1 MVVSS
6 RSWPA
11 EFLALVIETA
21 GQDSEEKRYKLY
33 ELFGGVDIL
42 LLQRFHSALIYVIF
56 GFLILESKSFQLL
69 LCYGCKLVNRS
80 LAMILPQGY
89 FKRYLMQ
96 MLSFFTQKKK
106 RT

>member
-11 EFLALVIETA
+11 EFVALVIETA

-42 LLQRFHSALIYVIF
+42 LLQRFHSELIYVTF

-69 LCYGCKLVNRS
+69 LCYGSKLVNHS
-80 LAMILPQGY
+80 LAMIFPQGY
-89 FKRYLMQ
+89 FQ
-96 MLSFFTQKKK
+96 AVTNANVIFFLLKKK